1 MTFAE
6 RKELLARKFIFSKK
20 GLRNEG
26 EMKVFSDEGKLREL
40 AASRSV
46 VKELL
51 KEVEQFPLKGNDTR
65 KKNSTSGILGKRNGK
80 YHGT

>member
-1 MTFAE
+1 
-6 RKELLARKFIFSKK
+6 
-20 GLRNEG
+20 
-26 EMKVFSDEGKLREL
+26 MKVFSDEGKLREL